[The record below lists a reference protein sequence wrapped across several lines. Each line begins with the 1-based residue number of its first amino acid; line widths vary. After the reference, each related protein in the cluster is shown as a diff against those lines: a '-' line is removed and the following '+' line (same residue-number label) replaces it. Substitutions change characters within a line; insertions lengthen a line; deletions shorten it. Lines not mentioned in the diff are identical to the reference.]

1 MIYKTKYMLTIE
13 NITKLYRA
21 DVGIWRIGR
30 VETINTAYLFTLV
43 NPVGHRIQINLE
55 RNPIGVQYELW
66 CWDSYQNNTP
76 LPTAVPRR
84 RMLDKDKLKKPE
96 ILIEQI
102 KQLII

>member
-1 MIYKTKYMLTIE
+1 MLTIE

-30 VETINTAYLFTLV
+30 VETINTAYLFTLI
-43 NPVGHRIQINLE
+43 NPVGQRIQINLE

-76 LPTAVPRR
+76 LPTSVPKR
-84 RMLDKDKLKKPE
+84 RMLDTDKLKKPE

>member
-1 MIYKTKYMLTIE
+1 MLTIK
-13 NITKLYRA
+13 NITKVYRK
-21 DVGIWRIGR
+21 DIGNWRIGK
-30 VETINTAYLFTLV
+30 VETINTAYLFTLI
-43 NPVGHRIQINLE
+43 NPVGQRIQINLE

>member
-1 MIYKTKYMLTIE
+1 MLTIE
-13 NITKLYRA
+13 NITKLYKA

-30 VETINTAYLFTLV
+30 VETINTAYLFTLI
-43 NPVGHRIQINLE
+43 NPVGQRIQINLE
-55 RNPIGVQYELW
+55 RNPNPYIKQIGVQYELW
-66 CWDSYQNNTP
+66 CWDSYQNNAP
-76 LPTAVPRR
+76 HPNSVPRR

>member
-1 MIYKTKYMLTIE
+1 MLTIE

-30 VETINTAYLFTLV
+30 VETINTAYLFTLI

-55 RNPIGVQYELW
+55 RNPIGLQYELW

>member
-1 MIYKTKYMLTIE
+1 MLTIE
-13 NITKLYRA
+13 NITKLYKT
-21 DVGIWRIGR
+21 DIGMWRIGK
-30 VETINTAYLFTLV
+30 VETINTAYLLTLI
-43 NPVGHRIQINLE
+43 NPVGQRIQINLE

-66 CWDSYQNNTP
+66 CWDSYQNNAP

-102 KQLII
+102 KQLVI

>member
-1 MIYKTKYMLTIE
+1 MLTIV
-13 NITKLYRA
+13 NIEKLYKQ

-30 VETINTAYLFTLV
+30 VETINTAYLFTLI
-43 NPVGHRIQINLE
+43 NPVGQRIQINLE

-102 KQLII
+102 KQSVI

>member
-1 MIYKTKYMLTIE
+1 MLTIE
-13 NITKLYRA
+13 NITKAYKK
-21 DVGIWRIGR
+21 DVGLWRIGK
-30 VETINTAYLFTLV
+30 VETINTAYLFTLI
-43 NPVGHRIQINLE
+43 NPVGQRIQINLE

-102 KQLII
+102 KQLLLKQ